1 MRQPRLRT
9 VLIGTGAAVA
19 LVAGGTAAYA
29 VTTGPIDSSGVIH
42 GCYYSAN
49 TGGSHK
55 LVLQNVGT
63 SCPSGTTA
71 IKWNQK
77 GPAGPPGPQGS
88 PGPQGPPGP
97 QGSPGPQGPPGP
109 AGPGLLAWAYVNANG
124 TVASS
129 SGNVTVANPGAG
141 SYCIGVTGGTAHVAV
156 ASLDSLENTGG
167 TVQAGVF
174 DASGCPAN
182 ASNILVVTRPQSQDG
197 GFPGV
202 NHAFYIIVS

>member
-9 VLIGTGAAVA
+9 VLIGTGAALA

-42 GCYYSAN
+42 GCYTTTATN
-49 TGGSHK
+49 GSHK
-55 LVLQNVGT
+55 IVLQNVGT
-63 SCPSGTTA
+63 NCPSGTTA

-77 GPAGPPGPQGS
+77 GPAGPQGIQ
-88 PGPQGPPGP
+88 GPQGPPGP
-97 QGSPGPQGPPGP
+97 QGP

>member
-1 MRQPRLRT
+1 MRQLRLRT
-9 VLIGTGAAVA
+9 VLIGTGAALA
-19 LVAGGTAAYA
+19 LVAGGTAAA
-29 VTTGPIDSSGVIH
+29 TAAFASSGTVYK
-42 GCYYSAN
+42 GC
-49 TGGSHK
+49 
-55 LVLQNVGT
+55 VEGT
-63 SCPSGTTA
+63 SRVMEHVYTRANPPACPSGSFAAT
-71 IKWNQK
+71 WNQV
-77 GPAGPPGPQGS
+77 GQ
-88 PGPQGPPGP
+88 QGPPGP
-97 QGSPGPQGPPGP
+97 RGP

-124 TVASS
+124 TVASR

-174 DASGCPAN
+174 AASGCPAN

>member
-9 VLIGTGAAVA
+9 VLIGTGAALA

-29 VTTGPIDSSGVIH
+29 VTAGPIDSSGVIH
-42 GCYYSAN
+42 GCYTTTATN
-49 TGGSHK
+49 GSHK
-55 LVLQNVGT
+55 IVLQNVGT
-63 SCPSGTTA
+63 NCASGTTA

-77 GPAGPPGPQGS
+77 GPQGPPGIQGP
-88 PGPQGPPGP
+88 PGQQGIQGPPGP
-97 QGSPGPQGPPGP
+97 P
-109 AGPGLLAWAYVNANG
+109 GPGLVAWAYVNANG
-124 TVASS
+124 TVVSS

-174 DASGCPAN
+174 DASECPAN